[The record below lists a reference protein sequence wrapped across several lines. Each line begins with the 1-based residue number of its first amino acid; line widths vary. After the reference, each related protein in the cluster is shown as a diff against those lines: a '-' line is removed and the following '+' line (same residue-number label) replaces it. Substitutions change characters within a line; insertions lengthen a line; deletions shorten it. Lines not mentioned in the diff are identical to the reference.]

1 MKFIRLMKE
10 DWIRAVCSWGF
21 FLSVIMVTILVTT
34 SGYTMLPQSNSI
46 IMLLYSGM
54 RGNGVEVVV
63 HSILPLIPF
72 AMSFA
77 FEWKERSYLF
87 YLVRVGPE
95 RYILSK
101 LIVSAVSGFLVMMIG
116 VLLAIPALQLLAP
129 ELPILFENIFSD
141 FVTPLYE
148 KGQIALALFI
158 YIFHYALSGC
168 LTAVCA
174 VWFSTYI
181 PNPFAVL
188 AAPMTIYFTILRFNF
203 LSASAG
209 ILKNSPLDFLD
220 PVYWINNTYPT
231 TSAAVA
237 LLTKGCTV
245 LFLCLLMGF
254 GSVRQMQRRVL
265 ND

>member
-1 MKFIRLMKE
+1 MKFIRLLKE
-10 DWIRAVCSWGF
+10 DLIRAICSWE
-21 FLSVIMVTILVTT
+21 FLLSTLAVTILVT
-34 SGYTMLPQSNSI
+34 SSAYTMLPQSTSI
-46 IMLLYSGM
+46 IMLLYSGV

-77 FEWKERSYLF
+77 FEWKEHSYLF

-116 VLLAIPALQLLAP
+116 VFLSIPVLKLLVP
-129 ELPILFENIFSD
+129 EFPILSEIVFSD

-158 YIFHYALSGC
+158 YIFHFALSGC

-174 VWFSTYI
+174 VWFSTYV

-188 AAPMTIYFTILRFNF
+188 VAPMAIYFTILRFDF
-203 LSASAG
+203 LSSSVG
-209 ILKNSPLDFLD
+209 ILKNSPVDFLD
-220 PVYWINNTYPT
+220 PVYWINNTYAT
-231 TSAAVA
+231 SSAAVA
-237 LLTKGCTV
+237 LCTKGGTV

-254 GSVRQMQRRVL
+254 GAVRQMKRRVL